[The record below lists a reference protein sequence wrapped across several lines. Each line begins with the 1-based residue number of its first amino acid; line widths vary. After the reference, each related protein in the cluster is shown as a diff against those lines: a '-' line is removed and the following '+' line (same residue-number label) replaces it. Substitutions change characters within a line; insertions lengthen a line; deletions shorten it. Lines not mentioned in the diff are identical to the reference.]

1 MSAGA
6 LPETILA
13 DVEVEF
19 RRITGLGPFYFPAWY
34 CERLRALRASMGE
47 RFPPARQDQER
58 ALIEVLRRKA
68 ALA

>member
-6 LPETILA
+6 RPGTILA
-13 DVEVEF
+13 DIEVEF
-19 RRITGLGPFYFPAWY
+19 RRITGLGPFYFPGWY
-34 CERLRALRASMGE
+34 CEQLRALRASMGE

-58 ALIEVLRRKA
+58 ALLEVSRRKT